1 MILLQNEDLCP
12 RSVIPAQAGIHN
24 PRILPHWI
32 PACAGMTVWLF
43 QSLRLP
49 AQEPLIPNSIQVDPT
64 RHARGD
70 EEQYDSKNEDAL
82 RDRRRCGLNGN
93 WN

>member
-49 AQEPLIPNSIQVDPT
+49 AQEPLIPNSIQGDPT

-70 EEQYDSKNEDAL
+70 KSSTIRKM
-82 RDRRRCGLNGN
+82 RMRCVTDEGAA
-93 WN
+93 